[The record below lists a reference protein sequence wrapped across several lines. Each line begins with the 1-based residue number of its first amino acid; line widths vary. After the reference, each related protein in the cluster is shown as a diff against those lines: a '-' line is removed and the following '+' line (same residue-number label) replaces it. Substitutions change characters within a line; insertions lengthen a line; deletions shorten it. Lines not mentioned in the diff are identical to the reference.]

1 MMKIRNR
8 LFIFV
13 VVITASLVLAA
24 CQSGG
29 LPGAGDGTPTAVP
42 VVVADTGIVVDGRL
56 VPRETVSLSFNS
68 TGEVFDVLIEEGDVV
83 KAGDVL
89 ASLGN
94 REPLEAGLANARLEL
109 AAAQQELLTAQ
120 DARGQLFRD
129 LPERQTQALQEL
141 TTAKDALRKATIK
154 NDNISAPASVADLN
168 EARANLAVAQNRL
181 DKAEDDY
188 KPYEKKSETNLQRAY
203 YLSQLADAQRKF
215 EAAEKNLNKL
225 LGGTSEFFESQAA
238 DELSVAQS
246 RLDLAQ
252 EEYDTLQAGPDPDE
266 LAIVDGRIVTAES
279 RIAAAQ
285 AAIQSAEAALADL
298 NLTATIDGTV
308 VEMDL
313 IEGQRISPGQEVL
326 RLADFSQWYVETDNL
341 TEIEVVDIALGDK
354 ASITPDALPELALTG
369 VVESI
374 SDLFEEKRGD
384 VTYTARIRLD
394 DVDPRLRWGMTVAT
408 VFDDK

>member
-1 MMKIRNR
+1 MNKRNR

-13 VVITASLVLAA
+13 VVITASLILAA
-24 CQSGG
+24 CQSGR
-29 LPGAGDGTPTAVP
+29 LTGAGDGTPTAVP
-42 VVVADTGIVVDGRL
+42 VVVAETGIVVDGRL
-56 VPRETVSLSFNS
+56 VPRETVSLAFNGAGQVS
-68 TGEVFDVLIEEGDVV
+68 DVQVEEGDIV

-129 LPERQTQALQEL
+129 LPERLTQALQEL

-168 EARANLAVAQNRL
+168 EARANLAVARNRL

-225 LGGTSEFFESQAA
+225 LGGTSQFFESQAA

-252 EEYDTLQAGPDPDE
+252 EDYDTFQAGPDPDE

-298 NLTATIDGTV
+298 NLVATINGTV
-308 VEMDL
+308 VDMDL

-341 TEIEVVDIALGDK
+341 TEIEVVDLVLGDK
-354 ASITPDALPELALTG
+354 ASITPDALPEVTLTG

-384 VTYTARIRLD
+384 ITYTARIRLD
-394 DVDPRLRWGMTVAT
+394 NVDPRLRWGMTVAT
-408 VFDDK
+408 VFEDK

>member
-1 MMKIRNR
+1 MNKRNR

-13 VVITASLVLAA
+13 VVITASLILAA
-24 CQSGG
+24 CQSGR
-29 LPGAGDGTPTAVP
+29 LTGAGDGTPTAVP
-42 VVVADTGIVVDGRL
+42 VVVAETGIVVDGRL
-56 VPRETVSLSFNS
+56 VPRETVSLAFNGAGQVS
-68 TGEVFDVLIEEGDVV
+68 DVQVEEGDIV

-109 AAAQQELLTAQ
+109 AAAQQELLIAQ

-129 LPERQTQALQEL
+129 LPERLTQALQEL

-168 EARANLAVAQNRL
+168 EARANLAVARNRL

-225 LGGTSEFFESQAA
+225 LGGTSQFFESQAA

-252 EEYDTLQAGPDPDE
+252 EDYDTFQAGPDPDE

-285 AAIQSAEAALADL
+285 AAIQSAEAALTDL
-298 NLTATIDGTV
+298 NLVATINGTV

-341 TEIEVVDIALGDK
+341 TEIEVVDLVLGDK
-354 ASITPDALPELALTG
+354 ASITPDALPEVTLTG

-384 VTYTARIRLD
+384 ITYTARIRLD
-394 DVDPRLRWGMTVAT
+394 NVDPRLRWGMTVAT
-408 VFDDK
+408 VFEDK